1 MVKDIFI
8 EENINKRKRNV
19 VQMANNSITLFDTY
33 WILGLWKL
41 VGRKK
46 RSILIKIAQNRRQKV
61 KSLHSEAVT
70 QKCSVKKCVLEIS
83 QNLQENACARASFL
97 IKLHLAQVFLVNFV
111 KFLRTLY
118 LQNTSG
124 SCFGTL

>member
-19 VQMANNSITLFDTY
+19 VQIANNSITLFDTY

-70 QKCSVKKCVLEIS
+70 QKCSVKKCVFRNFAKFTGKRLCQSLFFNKVASGTGVSCGFREIFK
-83 QNLQENACARASFL
+83 NTLFTE
-97 IKLHLAQVFLVNFV
+97 HL
-111 KFLRTLY
+111 R
-118 LQNTSG
+118 
-124 SCFGTL
+124 